1 MSPSNSSSYL
11 HHGPLPERNPTEEQ
25 AVAAADLWIS
35 QFAANAGSRA
45 AAWKSPICMCCS
57 PMRYVPDSKPFTEY
71 ELERRGQA
79 AARDRRRVTAAAY
92 AELRAAGAKAEEPG
106 LSFSDQTGLFREV
119 TDTLYVD
126 PWCHFNRLGNELLAK
141 AVAGELAK
149 VVAEKF

>member
-1 MSPSNSSSYL
+1 VLQPN
-11 HHGPLPERNPTEEQ
+11 Q
-25 AVAAADLWIS
+25 
-35 QFAANAGSRA
+35 
-45 AAWKSPICMCCS
+45 
-57 PMRYVPDSKPFTEY
+57 YVPDSKPFTEY
-71 ELERRGQA
+71 ELERCVADGQELQT
-79 AARDRRRVTAAAY
+79 VTAAAY
-92 AELRAAGAKAEEPG
+92 AELRAAGAKAKEQG